1 MTSNTSYM
9 ENIEL
14 KESSI
19 ADVLRYG
26 PVSHVDDDL
35 LLIEDLSQVPKASM
49 PRRNHDIIIGLCL
62 VGESNYT
69 LNTEEHI
76 VRPDDALIIPNG
88 QVIDSCVR
96 KPGTTGVGI
105 MMSPDF
111 FQEVVGDMREI
122 SSLILFSRN
131 HPVFRLSA
139 RERVSIMNYFRLIK
153 EKVDDDGLLFR
164 KDVVRHLVAAMI
176 CEIGNAIDRI
186 QHNSEPAATR
196 ADAIFTDFIRLV
208 EQNYKQER
216 RVSWYGEQLCIT
228 PKYLSE
234 MVKQVSRRT
243 PNEWIDTYVTTELR
257 VQLRSTTKSIKEIAR
272 DMNFPNQSFLG
283 KYFKEHVG
291 MSPMTY
297 RKQ

>member
-1 MTSNTSYM
+1 M

-35 LLIEDLSQVPKASM
+35 LLVEDLSQVPKANV

-62 VGESNYT
+62 AGESDYT

-96 KPGTTGVGI
+96 KPGTSGVGI

-153 EKVDDDGLLFR
+153 EKVDDDALLFR

>member
-1 MTSNTSYM
+1 M
-9 ENIEL
+9 ENVEL

-35 LLIEDLSQVPKASM
+35 LLIEDLSQVPKASV

-96 KPGTTGVGI
+96 KPGTSGVGI

-153 EKVDDDGLLFR
+153 EKVDDDALLFR

-186 QHNSEPAATR
+186 QHSSEPAVTR

-291 MSPMTY
+291 ISPVAY
-297 RKQ
+297 RKNPANA

>member
-62 VGESNYT
+62 AGESDYT

-96 KPGTTGVGI
+96 KPGTSGVGI

-153 EKVDDDGLLFR
+153 EKVDDDALLFR

>member
-1 MTSNTSYM
+1 M

-35 LLIEDLSQVPKASM
+35 LLVEDLSQVPKANV

-96 KPGTTGVGI
+96 KPGTSGVGI

-153 EKVDDDGLLFR
+153 EKVDDDALLFR
-164 KDVVRHLVAAMI
+164 KDVVRHIVAAMI

>member
-1 MTSNTSYM
+1 M

-35 LLIEDLSQVPKASM
+35 LLVEDLSQVPKASV

-96 KPGTTGVGI
+96 KPGTSGVGI

-153 EKVDDDGLLFR
+153 EKVDDDALLFR

>member
-1 MTSNTSYM
+1 M

-35 LLIEDLSQVPKASM
+35 LLIEDLSQVPKASV

-96 KPGTTGVGI
+96 KPGTSGVGI

-153 EKVDDDGLLFR
+153 EKVDDDALLFR
-164 KDVVRHLVAAMI
+164 KDVVRHIVAAMI

>member
-1 MTSNTSYM
+1 M

-35 LLIEDLSQVPKASM
+35 LLVEDLSQVPKASV

-62 VGESNYT
+62 AGESDYT

-88 QVIDSCVR
+88 QVIDACLR

-153 EKVDDDGLLFR
+153 EKVDDDALLFR
-164 KDVVRHLVAAMI
+164 KDVVRHIVAAMI

-186 QHNSEPAATR
+186 QHSSEPAATR

>member
-1 MTSNTSYM
+1 M

-35 LLIEDLSQVPKASM
+35 LLVEDLSQVPKANV

-96 KPGTTGVGI
+96 KPGTSGVGI

-153 EKVDDDGLLFR
+153 EKVDDDALLFR

>member
-1 MTSNTSYM
+1 M
-9 ENIEL
+9 ENVEL

-35 LLIEDLSQVPKASM
+35 LLVEDLSQVPKASV

-62 VGESNYT
+62 AGESNYT

-88 QVIDSCVR
+88 QVIDACVR
-96 KPGTTGVGI
+96 KPGTSGVGI

-153 EKVDDDGLLFR
+153 EKVDDDALLFR

-186 QHNSEPAATR
+186 QHSSEPAVTR

>member
-1 MTSNTSYM
+1 M

-62 VGESNYT
+62 AGESDYT

-96 KPGTTGVGI
+96 KPSTSGVGI

-153 EKVDDDGLLFR
+153 EKVDDDALLFR

>member
-1 MTSNTSYM
+1 M

-35 LLIEDLSQVPKASM
+35 LLVEDLSQVPKASV

-62 VGESNYT
+62 AGESDYT

-96 KPGTTGVGI
+96 KPGTSGVGI

-153 EKVDDDGLLFR
+153 EKVDDDALLFR

>member
-35 LLIEDLSQVPKASM
+35 LLIEDLSQVPKASV

-96 KPGTTGVGI
+96 KPGTSGVGI

-153 EKVDDDGLLFR
+153 EKVDDDALLFR
-164 KDVVRHLVAAMI
+164 KDVVRHIVAAMI

>member
-1 MTSNTSYM
+1 M
-9 ENIEL
+9 ENVEL

-35 LLIEDLSQVPKASM
+35 LLIEDLSQVPKASV

-62 VGESNYT
+62 AGESNYT

-76 VRPDDALIIPNG
+76 VHPDDALIIPNG

-96 KPGTTGVGI
+96 KPGTSGVGI

-153 EKVDDDGLLFR
+153 EKVDDDALLFR

-186 QHNSEPAATR
+186 QHSSEPAVTR

>member
-35 LLIEDLSQVPKASM
+35 LLIEDLSQVPKASV

-62 VGESNYT
+62 AGESDYT

-96 KPGTTGVGI
+96 KPGTSGVGI

-153 EKVDDDGLLFR
+153 EKVDDDALLFR
-164 KDVVRHLVAAMI
+164 KDVVRHIVAAMI

>member
-35 LLIEDLSQVPKASM
+35 LLVEDLSQVPKASV

-96 KPGTTGVGI
+96 KPGTSGVGI

-153 EKVDDDGLLFR
+153 EKVDDDALLFR

>member
-1 MTSNTSYM
+1 M

-35 LLIEDLSQVPKASM
+35 LLIEDLSQVPKASV

-62 VGESNYT
+62 AGESDYT

-153 EKVDDDGLLFR
+153 EKVDDDALLFR

>member
-1 MTSNTSYM
+1 M

-35 LLIEDLSQVPKASM
+35 LLIEDLSQVPKASV

-62 VGESNYT
+62 AGESDYT

-96 KPGTTGVGI
+96 KPSTSGVGI

-153 EKVDDDGLLFR
+153 EKVDDDALLFR

>member
-1 MTSNTSYM
+1 M

-62 VGESNYT
+62 AGESDYT

-88 QVIDSCVR
+88 QVIDACLR

-272 DMNFPNQSFLG
+272 DMNVPNQSFLG